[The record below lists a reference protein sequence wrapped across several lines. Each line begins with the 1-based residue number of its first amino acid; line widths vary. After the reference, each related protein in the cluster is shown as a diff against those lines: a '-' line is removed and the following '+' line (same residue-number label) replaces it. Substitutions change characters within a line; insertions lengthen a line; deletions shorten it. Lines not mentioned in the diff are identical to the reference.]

1 MEALSKPRP
10 KSAVKHTVTG
20 KRLNFAE
27 EIAYIAHKGY
37 APKVA
42 ATVPT
47 SVMWT
52 KSLPSISFKSVKPI
66 VDSLSKDVN
75 GSTSLLDPTN
85 GCSDS
90 EREENAVES
99 TGLEKVVD
107 DIAFRFWDCSRCLS
121 MGHKIPD
128 CTRRIRCRKC
138 FRFGHIEKSC
148 FNRFSKSLQQW
159 VPKKIQAKGLAQESD
174 KNTGSVDPDPCP
186 STMRELYK
194 AGSETLPRVVSSPA
208 PPRVESSPD
217 FANLPPRDQEL
228 PSAMAAFEVD
238 PFPWLPWGHQIIDG
252 GATRL
257 PRTYY
262 YATQDPPS

>member
-1 MEALSKPRP
+1 VAFGRSSFKLEEESVALALEAVIGGFCGSLNVSRVQERVFSFTVANKNVGFHIVQKRKFSCAKFVCYFHLWSSGGPNWLREFHLWQKECDQEWTLVSPSKARAQMGLEALSKPRP

-27 EIAYIAHKGY
+27 EIAYTAHKGY

-52 KSLPSISFKSVKPI
+52 KSLPSISFKSVKPMA
-66 VDSLSKDVN
+66 DSPSKDVN
-75 GSTSLLDPTN
+75 GSTLLLDPTN

-90 EREENAVES
+90 EREENAFES

-121 MGHKIPD
+121 MGHKISD

-138 FRFGHIEKSC
+138 FRSGHIEKSC

-159 VPKKIQAKGLAQESD
+159 VPKKI
-174 KNTGSVDPDPCP
+174 
-186 STMRELYK
+186 
-194 AGSETLPRVVSSPA
+194 
-208 PPRVESSPD
+208 
-217 FANLPPRDQEL
+217 
-228 PSAMAAFEVD
+228 
-238 PFPWLPWGHQIIDG
+238 
-252 GATRL
+252 
-257 PRTYY
+257 
-262 YATQDPPS
+262 